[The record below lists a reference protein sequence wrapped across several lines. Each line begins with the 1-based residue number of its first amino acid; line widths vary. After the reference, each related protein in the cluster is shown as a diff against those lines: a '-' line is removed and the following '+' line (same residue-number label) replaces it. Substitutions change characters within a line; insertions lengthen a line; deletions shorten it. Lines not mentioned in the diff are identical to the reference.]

1 MTGAAE
7 IYWDKNFNKEE
18 AQRVLKNE
26 SDPRFI
32 EFAAFLLSRTN
43 QPKVVF
49 KDYLGKTAFCNNW
62 RRIKL
67 RMRKDKWGDSRI
79 MFWDEVYRVVR
90 QTIDKKELKTA
101 LERNLSVDP
110 DIKKLCEQ
118 IREARKAKGL
128 TQGDL
133 ARKAGLSQQSI
144 SFMEQG
150 YVNISLRTLKKI
162 TDALGLKIS
171 LHQSG

>member
-1 MTGAAE
+1 MTEVTE
-7 IYWDKNFNKEE
+7 IYWDKKFGKEE
-18 AQRVLKNE
+18 ARRVLKNE
-26 SDPRFI
+26 SHPRFI

-43 QPKVVF
+43 QPGVVF
-49 KDYLGKTAFCNNW
+49 RDYLDKAAFCNNW

-67 RMRKDKWGDSRI
+67 RMRKDKWSDSRI

-90 QTIDKKELKTA
+90 QTIDKKELKPA
-101 LERNLSVDP
+101 RERNLSVDP
-110 DIKKLCEQ
+110 DVKKLCEQ
-118 IREARKAKGL
+118 IRETRKAQGL

-144 SFMEQG
+144 SFIEQG

-162 TDALGLKIS
+162 CDALGLAIT
-171 LHQSG
+171 LYAL

>member
-1 MTGAAE
+1 
-7 IYWDKNFNKEE
+7 
-18 AQRVLKNE
+18 
-26 SDPRFI
+26 
-32 EFAAFLLSRTN
+32 
-43 QPKVVF
+43 
-49 KDYLGKTAFCNNW
+49 
-62 RRIKL
+62 
-67 RMRKDKWGDSRI
+67 

-110 DIKKLCEQ
+110 DIKNLCEQ

-162 TDALGLKIS
+162 TDALGLKIV